1 MTIWYIEGLIYIKED
16 SNMNCSTVSLYVAYR
31 SQTPSLLPPEYSV
44 YLKGKS
50 KTLSEA
56 WELSES
62 PANHTSHFRWI

>member
-1 MTIWYIEGLIYIKED
+1 
-16 SNMNCSTVSLYVAYR
+16 MNCSTVSLYVAYR